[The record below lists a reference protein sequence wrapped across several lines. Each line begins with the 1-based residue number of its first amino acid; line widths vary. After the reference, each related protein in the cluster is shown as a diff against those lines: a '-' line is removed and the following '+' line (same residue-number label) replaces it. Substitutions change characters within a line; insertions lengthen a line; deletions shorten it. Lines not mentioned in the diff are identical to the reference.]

1 MAYPYISQGS
11 NMVKKIYASFS
22 NIIVDDLKGSRLIF
36 FLIGLA
42 FLAFAMFA
50 ANVPLVGGIPHR
62 LLNYI
67 PSFTSFLFLGIVT
80 FFNIGGEA
88 RQRLIV
94 ALIYEIN
101 LINVY
106 LLYGT
111 QHMDMY
117 AYQFMLGYVLSSYFF
132 HSKRSL
138 FQFILVIN
146 CGVLLTAFTSH
157 AKSSGAI
164 DFYMTFIV
172 CQVVWAIL
180 YRFRFSIEDKL
191 SDSEKKYRLLAQNS
205 FDLICIHDNTAKLE
219 FVSPSIKRLL
229 GYEPAELIGKYPLEF
244 AHEED
249 VYIMRSLNFKDPELP
264 FLNKPVQLRLRHA
277 NGEYLWFEVV
287 FTTIEEGNSESGFVL
302 SQSREIGERKQYQLA
317 LEERTKELERSNADL
332 ETFAF
337 VSSHDMQEPLR
348 MIANYTQL
356 LKKKYSDK
364 IDKEAGEYIDFA
376 NKGAVG
382 LQQLIRDLLAFSRI
396 TRTDIRKTPVNM
408 NLLMDEL
415 MRNIKLELQEKN
427 ADVVYEDLHV
437 VEGDKN
443 MVMLVMQNLILNG
456 VKYNQSEKP
465 EVKIS
470 CTKMGKAVTF
480 CIADNGIG
488 IDKKYQQRI
497 FEPFHRLHTKTEYPG
512 TGLGLSICK
521 KIIER
526 SGGKIWVESEPEC
539 GTKFFFSLS

>member
-1 MAYPYISQGS
+1 
-11 NMVKKIYASFS
+11 MVKKIYNSFS
-22 NIIVDDLKGSRLIF
+22 NILVDDLKGARLIF
-36 FLIGLA
+36 LLIAIA
-42 FLAFAMFA
+42 FFAFAVFA
-50 ANVPLVGGIPHR
+50 ANVPLVGGIPHK

-67 PSFTSFLFLGIVT
+67 PSLTSFLFLAVVT
-80 FFNIGGEA
+80 FFRTDRKV
-88 RQRLIV
+88 RQALIV
-94 ALIYEIN
+94 SLIYEIN
-101 LINVY
+101 LVNVY
-106 LLYGT
+106 LLFAT

-138 FQFILVIN
+138 FHFIVIIN
-146 CGVLLTAFTSH
+146 FGVLLTAFTSH

-172 CQVVWAIL
+172 CQIVWAVL
-180 YRFRFSIEDKL
+180 YRFRFSVEDKL
-191 SDSEKKYRLLAQNS
+191 SDSEKKYRLLAENS
-205 FDLICIHDNTAKLE
+205 FDLICIHDATARLK
-219 FVSPSIKRLL
+219 FVSPSIKRML
-229 GYEPAELIGKYPLEF
+229 GYEWADLIGRYPIEF

-249 VYIMRSLNFKDPELP
+249 IYIMRSLDFSNPELP
-264 FLNKPVQLRLRHA
+264 FINKPIEVRLRHA
-277 NGEYLWFEVV
+277 SGEYLWFEII
-287 FTTIEEGNSESGFVL
+287 FTTIGDRDSESGFVL
-302 SQSREIGERKQYQLA
+302 SQSREITERKQYQLA

-356 LKKKYSDK
+356 LKKRFTGKMDR
-364 IDKEAGEYIDFA
+364 EAEEYIDFA
-376 NKGAVG
+376 NKGAIS

-396 TRTDIRKTPVNM
+396 TRADIRKAPVNM
-408 NLLMDEL
+408 NLLMDEV
-415 MRNIKLELQEKN
+415 MRNIKMELQEKN

-437 VEGDKN
+437 VEGDRN

-465 EVKIS
+465 EVKVS
-470 CTKMGKAVTF
+470 YALNGKSVTF

-488 IDKKYQQRI
+488 IEKRYQQRI

-526 SGGKIWVESEPEC
+526 SGGKIWLESEPER

>member
-1 MAYPYISQGS
+1 
-11 NMVKKIYASFS
+11 MVKKIYTTFS
-22 NIIVDDLKGSRLIF
+22 NILVDDLKGARLIF
-36 FLIGLA
+36 FLIGVA
-42 FLAFAMFA
+42 FLAFAIFA
-50 ANVPLVGGIPHR
+50 ANVPLVGGIPHK

-67 PSFTSFLFLGIVT
+67 PSITSFLFLGIVSL
-80 FFNIGGEA
+80 FNISRNA
-88 RQRLIV
+88 RQALIV

-106 LLYGT
+106 LLFAT

-138 FQFILVIN
+138 FHFIVVIN
-146 CGVLLTAFTSH
+146 TGVLLTAFTSH
-157 AKSSGAI
+157 GKSSGAI

-172 CQVVWAIL
+172 CQVVWAVL
-180 YRFRFSIEDKL
+180 YRYRFSVEDKL
-191 SDSEKKYRLLAQNS
+191 SDSERKYRLLAENS
-205 FDLICIHDNTAKLE
+205 FDLICIHDATAKLE

-229 GYEPAELIGKYPLEF
+229 GYEPSDLVSRYPIDF

-249 VYIMRSLNFKDPELP
+249 SDIMRSMNFKDPELP

-277 NGEYLWFEVV
+277 TGEYLWFEVI
-287 FTTIEEGNSESGFVL
+287 FTTIEAGSPESGFIL
-302 SQSREIGERKQYQLA
+302 SQSREIGERKQYQEA
-317 LEERTKELERSNADL
+317 LEERTRELERSNADL

-356 LKKKYSDK
+356 LKKKYSGK
-364 IDKEAGEYIDFA
+364 IDAEAGEYIDFA
-376 NKGAVG
+376 NNGAVS

-396 TRTDIRKTPVNM
+396 TRTDIRKAPVNM
-408 NLLMDEL
+408 NLLMDEV

-427 ADVVYEDLHV
+427 ADVVYEDLHIV
-437 VEGDKN
+437 QGDKN

-470 CTKMGKAVTF
+470 CTKNGKAVTF

-488 IDKKYQQRI
+488 IDKRYQQRI

-526 SGGKIWVESEPEC
+526 SGGKIWVESEPER
-539 GTKFFFSLS
+539 GTRFYFSLS